1 MKRKPNDAVC
11 CISGIVI
18 ENPRDYSIDH
28 WCPKSR
34 ISRELWQQPYNMR
47 PALKIMNTIKGN
59 LLPCEWDNVRCERTL
74 HAIERWNISAHDREL
89 ARRAL
94 DNFARGIPADNPCYY
109 CILRQQSPYCGR

>member
-34 ISRELWQQPYNMR
+34 ISHHLSHNPYNMR
-47 PALKIMNTIKGN
+47 PALKIMNAIKAN
-59 LLPCEWDNVRCERTL
+59 LMPCEWHDVRYERTL
-74 HAIERWNISAHDREL
+74 YAIQNWNISTHNREL
-89 ARRAL
+89 AQRAL
-94 DNFARGIPADNPCYY
+94 DNFARGIPADNPCDY
-109 CILRQQSPYCGR
+109 CILHYQRPYCGR